1 MRKILISMIVACAVM
16 APARQ
21 LHAWPQAGTGAPG
34 SMGVLDVV
42 VSDEQGKRMSGVL
55 VALPGYRSTTGIGGV
70 CRFSLRPGRYAIL
83 VRKSGYR
90 GRRVNV
96 GVRAG
101 ETTTAHVKL
110 QKLPPGPSTR
120 K

>member
-16 APARQ
+16 APARE
-21 LHAWPQAGTGAPG
+21 LRARPQASGAPR
-34 SMGVLDVV
+34 SMGIVDVV
-42 VSDEQGKRMSGVL
+42 VFDEQGRRLSGVL
-55 VALPGYRSTTGIGGV
+55 VAVPGYRSTTGIGGV

-83 VRKSGYR
+83 ARKSGYR

-101 ETTTAHVKL
+101 ETTTARVKL